1 MGLMSEFVKLS
12 IIIPAY
18 NVEEYIGAC
27 IDSILSQSYENYEVI
42 VIDDGSSDRTVEI
55 VREYSK
61 KDTRVKLLQQ
71 KNSGPSRARNTGI
84 ECASGD
90 YILFMDSDDMYKTSD
105 ALGIIGGKCKDVD
118 VVAYGWEEFDETRL
132 LDTMLEFPKATC
144 EAEDYLKGDYSEK
157 KYSGVEYL
165 EKSLEY
171 KHQYAWYCWRYAF
184 KTAFWKEHGFEFKEG
199 YKYEDVSLVPWVI
212 LKAKTIVCVREIL
225 YRYRI
230 NRTGA
235 ITMDRSAKTD
245 LDYLDVITQNV
256 KRACEFKG
264 DLSERLIELLC
275 NNFSDMYYT
284 VLILCAQ
291 YRKKIGYDKVLAKL
305 KDCVWITG
313 YTIDVKQKLVR
324 GMVKCVGLDKTI
336 WALGIRKKV
345 RHGKRK

>member
-1 MGLMSEFVKLS
+1 MKLMSKPIKFS

-18 NVEEYIGAC
+18 NVEKYIGEC
-27 IDSILSQSYENYEVI
+27 LNSILSQSYENYEVL
-42 VIDDGSSDRTVEI
+42 VIDDGSSDSTVQMIKWYIE
-55 VREYSK
+55 
-61 KDTRVKLLQQ
+61 KDSRVKLLQQ
-71 KNSGPSRARNTGI
+71 KNAGPSRTRNTGI

-90 YILFMDSDDMYKTSD
+90 YILFMDSDDVYKTSD
-105 ALGIIGGKCKDVD
+105 ALGMIAKKCDDVD
-118 VVAYGWEEFDETRL
+118 VVAYGWEEFDETGL
-132 LDTMLEFPKATC
+132 LDTMMEFPAVTY
-144 EAEDYLKGDYSEK
+144 EAEDLKDDYSQK

-171 KHQYAWYCWRYAF
+171 EHQYAWYCWRYAF
-184 KTAFWKEHGFEFKEG
+184 KTAFWKEHGFEFKNG
-199 YKYEDVSLVPWVI
+199 YKYEDVSLVPWVV

-284 VLILCAQ
+284 VLILCSQ

-305 KDCVWITG
+305 EDCAWITG

-336 WALGIRKKV
+336 WALGIRKKI